1 MCPTGPRPR
10 PTSGSSSREG
20 EYMKALT
27 VYCSLEGGA
36 KRAAEQIAAMPGDV
50 LRKVDIIMEGES

>member
-1 MCPTGPRPR
+1 
-10 PTSGSSSREG
+10 
-20 EYMKALT
+20 MKALI